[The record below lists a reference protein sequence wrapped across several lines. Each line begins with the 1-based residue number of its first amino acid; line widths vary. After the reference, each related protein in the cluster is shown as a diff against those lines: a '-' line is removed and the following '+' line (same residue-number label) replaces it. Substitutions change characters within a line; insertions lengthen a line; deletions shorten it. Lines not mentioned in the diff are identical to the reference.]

1 MMENIDIDAVSG
13 SMENGKIPVV
23 DAGTVR
29 YEQAFNIQTG
39 LAATIFEK
47 DLKGIILLLEHP
59 PVITIGNNQSRTNLL
74 TPEDRLGQL
83 GIKLVSTNRGGDITL
98 HAPGQ
103 LVCYPV
109 LNLKYFGRDLS
120 LFVQNL
126 EQVLLDTLR
135 SYGIN
140 GRRIKKHR
148 GIFIGENKIASI
160 GLRVRK
166 WVSIH
171 GFSLNIN
178 IDLSYFKHIIACGL
192 EDFPQV
198 SMSLL
203 LNKNISVDDV
213 KEQIIADFESVFGI
227 STLRKVLP

>member
-1 MMENIDIDAVSG
+1 MMKNIDIDAVSG
-13 SMENGKIPVV
+13 SMENSRIPVL
-23 DAGTVR
+23 DAGTVQ
-29 YEQAFNIQTG
+29 YENAFSIQTG
-39 LAATIFEK
+39 LAARIFEK

-59 PVITIGNNQSRTNLL
+59 PVITIGNNRSRANLL
-74 TPEDRLGQL
+74 TPEDRLGRL

-109 LNLKYFGRDLS
+109 LNLKYFGRDLP
-120 LFVQNL
+120 LFVHNL

-192 EDFPQV
+192 EDLPQV

-203 LNKNISVDDV
+203 LKKNISVDDV

-227 STLRKVLP
+227 STFRKSLN